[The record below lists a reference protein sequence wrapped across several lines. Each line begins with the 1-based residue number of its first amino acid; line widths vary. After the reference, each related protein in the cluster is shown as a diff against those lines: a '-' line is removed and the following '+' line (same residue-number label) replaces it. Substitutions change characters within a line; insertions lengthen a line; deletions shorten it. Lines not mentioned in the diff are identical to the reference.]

1 MNPEQWHLY
10 ASAGTLGDLNPRLA
24 PVPVIRK
31 RGRSPYHGQ
40 GRSHLDQS
48 SRRNAQVG
56 CARL

>member
-56 CARL
+56 GV